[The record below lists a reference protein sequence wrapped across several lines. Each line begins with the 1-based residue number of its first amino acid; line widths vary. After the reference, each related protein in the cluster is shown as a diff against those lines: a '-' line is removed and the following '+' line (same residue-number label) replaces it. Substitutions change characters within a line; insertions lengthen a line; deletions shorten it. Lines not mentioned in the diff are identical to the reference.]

1 MNRLYIA
8 YGSNLNLRQMAHRCP
23 SARVVGQSILQD
35 YELLFRGSLRAA
47 VATVEPKP
55 GGRVPVLI
63 WSIRPRDE
71 KSLDIY
77 EGWPRFYRKED
88 ITVKLN
94 GKPVSAMIYL
104 MNEGHRLGMPSRA
117 YYDTL
122 LEGYQSAGFDRR
134 ILDDAVQE
142 SAIRFEE
149 APEPQMDFWNMRW

>member
-1 MNRLYIA
+1 M
-8 YGSNLNLRQMAHRCP
+8 
-23 SARVVGQSILQD
+23 
-35 YELLFRGSLRAA
+35 
-47 VATVEPKP
+47 
-55 GGRVPVLI
+55 LI